1 MKRQSHLLFH
11 RGKRERRNK
20 ADLIEA
26 SVCKKAPSKTY
37 SPAYVYFFP
46 PLCVCDSCFRSTRG
60 KKGGKKQREREREME
75 KLTWSRPVTF
85 VEMIFKYFGTILRT
99 TFLSEID
106 ESIGDLLQPCHV
118 SSVSL
123 FARFASI
130 LTFLTEGNLWDDA
143 KWWWYHGRQIFKV
156 VDKYAEWW
164 KVESIRIRKMDV
176 WCHKCSHLPE
186 EW

>member
-1 MKRQSHLLFH
+1 MKKLLQKPTLPRTSISFLPCVYAI
-11 RGKRERRNK
+11 RVSGRREEKRE
-20 ADLIEA
+20 
-26 SVCKKAPSKTY
+26 
-37 SPAYVYFFP
+37 
-46 PLCVCDSCFRSTRG
+46 G
-60 KKGGKKQREREREME
+60 KSRERGME

-130 LTFLTEGNLWDDA
+130 LTFLTEGNL
-143 KWWWYHGRQIFKV
+143 
-156 VDKYAEWW
+156 
-164 KVESIRIRKMDV
+164 
-176 WCHKCSHLPE
+176 
-186 EW
+186 

>member
-11 RGKRERRNK
+11 PGKRERRNK

-46 PLCVCDSCFRSTRG
+46 PLCMRFVFPVDER
-60 KKGGKKQREREREME
+60 KKGREKAERGME

-123 FARFASI
+123 FARFASTDI
-130 LTFLTEGNLWDDA
+130 DIPD
-143 KWWWYHGRQIFKV
+143 GR
-156 VDKYAEWW
+156 
-164 KVESIRIRKMDV
+164 ESLRRCKIMMVSRETNI
-176 WCHKCSHLPE
+176 
-186 EW
+186 

>member
-26 SVCKKAPSKTY
+26 SVCEKAPSKTY

-60 KKGGKKQREREREME
+60 KKGGKKQRERERGME

-85 VEMIFKYFGTILRT
+85 VEIFKYFGTILRT

-106 ESIGDLLQPCHV
+106 ESIGDLLQLCHV

-123 FARFASI
+123 FARFASTDI
-130 LTFLTEGNLWDDA
+130 DIPD
-143 KWWWYHGRQIFKV
+143 GR
-156 VDKYAEWW
+156 
-164 KVESIRIRKMDV
+164 ESLRRCKMMMV
-176 WCHKCSHLPE
+176 SRE
-186 EW
+186 TNI